1 MPILTMLVGLPGS
14 GKSTFLKNNEGVVD
28 AFIYSTDNFIE
39 DIASER
45 GLTYDEVFQETIDEA
60 VREMN
65 LLLKFAYK
73 EKRDIYWDQT
83 NMSAKKR
90 RGIFSN
96 TPKEYK
102 KFCVCIQPP
111 QNDSEWF
118 ELYRRLG
125 ERPGKTIH
133 VSVLNSMKN
142 SYQEPSL
149 DEGSNDIKIYDLFG
163 NLLKHKY

>member
-1 MPILTMLVGLPGS
+1 MPNLTLLVGLPGS
-14 GKSTFLKNNEGVVD
+14 GKSTFLMTNGGAVGS
-28 AFIYSTDNFIE
+28 FIYSTDNFIE
-39 DIASER
+39 DIAADR
-45 GLTYDEVFQETIDEA
+45 GLSYDDIFQETIDEA

-90 RGIFSN
+90 RGILSN

-102 KFCVCIQPP
+102 KFCICIQPP
-111 QNDSEWF
+111 SNDAEWF
-118 ELYRRLG
+118 ELYKRLSK
-125 ERPGKTIH
+125 RPGKTIP

-149 DEGSNDIKIYDLFG
+149 DEGFHDIKIYDLFG
-163 NLLKHKY
+163 NLLVHKY